1 MDFYILKEEIVKS
14 LNLTLGVV
22 EKRQTLPILSNVLIE
37 VDESSLKL
45 TATDLESEISTTSTI
60 SNFNSGGKTT
70 APARKLSDLCRLL
83 PDMAEIHFF
92 LDGDNLKIESGSG
105 KYNLSTLPSD
115 DFPVFEFEDSQ
126 GQINISSENL
136 KTIIMKTSFAMGNQD
151 WRHYLNGLF
160 ISIDDKNITSVAT
173 DAHRLALAS
182 STLNEASMETT
193 DGIVPRKS
201 INEIGKLVGDNSEN
215 VLIKISQS
223 SILVEAAGTKFVSKL
238 IEGKFP
244 DYEQVIPT
252 GESSLLVIDRKN
264 FSDSLS
270 RVSVLSSEKYK
281 GVRIIT
287 KKNSLNISANNPEK
301 EQGEEVVACEYSGEE
316 IDIAF
321 NVNYLQEILST
332 IDSETIEINF
342 FGSEK
347 SCLITDPN
355 SENLK
360 YPLKA
365 YQLQPSEDAVRNI
378 SLKDNF
384 TIESTNI
391 ILIFQSRV

>member
-1 MDFYILKEEIVKS
+1 MDFYITKEEVVKS

-22 EKRQTLPILSNVLIE
+22 EKRQTLPILSNVLLE

-60 SNFNSGGKTT
+60 SNFKSGGKTT
-70 APARKLSDLCRLL
+70 APARKLSELCRLM
-83 PDMAEIHFF
+83 PDLAEIHFF
-92 LDGDNLKIESGSG
+92 LDGDNLKIETESG
-105 KYNLSTLPSD
+105 KYNLSTLPSE
-115 DFPVFEFEDSQ
+115 DFPVFETEDTQS
-126 GQINISSENL
+126 QINISSQNL
-136 KTIIMKTSFAMGNQD
+136 KNLITKTSFAMGNQD
-151 WRHYLNGLF
+151 WRHYLNGLYMM
-160 ISIDDKNITSVAT
+160 IDDKVITTVAT
-173 DAHRLALAS
+173 DAHRLAMATS
-182 STLNEASMETT
+182 SLNEASSESTS
-193 DGIVPRKS
+193 GIVPRKS
-201 INEIGKLVGDNSEN
+201 INEIGKLVGDESEN
-215 VLIKISQS
+215 VVIQLGQT
-223 SILVEAAGTKFVSKL
+223 SIAANVSGTTFVSKL

-244 DYEQVIPT
+244 DYEQVIPS
-252 GESSLLVIDRKN
+252 GESSLLVVDRKN
-264 FSDSLS
+264 FSESLS

-301 EQGEEVVACEYSGEE
+301 EQGEENLPCEYQGEE

-332 IDSETIEINF
+332 IDSEKIEINF

-360 YPLKA
+360 YVVMPL
-365 YQLQPSEDAVRNI
+365 
-378 SLKDNF
+378 
-384 TIESTNI
+384 
-391 ILIFQSRV
+391 LI

>member
-1 MDFYILKEEIVKS
+1 MDFYITKEEVVKS

-22 EKRQTLPILSNVLIE
+22 EKRQTLPILSNVLLE

-60 SNFNSGGKTT
+60 SNFKSGGKTT
-70 APARKLSDLCRLL
+70 APARKLSDLCRLM
-83 PDMAEIHFF
+83 PDLAEIHFF
-92 LDGDNLKIESGSG
+92 LDGDNLKIETESG
-105 KYNLSTLPSD
+105 KYNLSTLPSE
-115 DFPVFEFEDSQ
+115 DFPVFETEDTQS
-126 GQINISSENL
+126 QINISSQNL
-136 KTIIMKTSFAMGNQD
+136 KNLITKTSFAMGNQD
-151 WRHYLNGLF
+151 WRHYLNGLYMM
-160 ISIDDKNITSVAT
+160 IDDKVMTTVAT
-173 DAHRLALAS
+173 DAHRLAMATS
-182 STLNEASMETT
+182 SLNEASSESTS
-193 DGIVPRKS
+193 GIVPRKS
-201 INEIGKLVGDNSEN
+201 INEIGKLVGDESEN
-215 VLIKISQS
+215 VVIQLGQT
-223 SILVEAAGTKFVSKL
+223 SIAANVSGTTFVSKL

-244 DYEQVIPT
+244 DYEQVIPS
-252 GESSLLVIDRKN
+252 GESSLLVVDRKN
-264 FSDSLS
+264 FSESLS

-301 EQGEEVVACEYSGEE
+301 EQGEENLPCEYQGEE

-332 IDSETIEINF
+332 IDSEKIEINF

-360 YPLKA
+360 YVVMPL
-365 YQLQPSEDAVRNI
+365 
-378 SLKDNF
+378 
-384 TIESTNI
+384 
-391 ILIFQSRV
+391 LI

>member
-1 MDFYILKEEIVKS
+1 MDFYITKEEVVKS

-22 EKRQTLPILSNVLIE
+22 EKRQTLPILSNVLLE

-60 SNFNSGGKTT
+60 SNFKSGGKTT
-70 APARKLSDLCRLL
+70 APARKLSDLCRLMSDL
-83 PDMAEIHFF
+83 AEIHFF
-92 LDGDNLKIESGSG
+92 LDGDNLKIETESG
-105 KYNLSTLPSD
+105 KYNLSTLPSE
-115 DFPVFEFEDSQ
+115 DFPVFETEDTQS
-126 GQINISSENL
+126 QINISSQNL
-136 KTIIMKTSFAMGNQD
+136 KNLITKTSFAMGNQD
-151 WRHYLNGLF
+151 WRHYLNGLYMM
-160 ISIDDKNITSVAT
+160 IDDKVITTVAT
-173 DAHRLALAS
+173 DAHRLAMATS
-182 STLNEASMETT
+182 SLNEASSESTS
-193 DGIVPRKS
+193 GIVPRKS
-201 INEIGKLVGDNSEN
+201 INEIGKLVGDESEN
-215 VLIKISQS
+215 VVIQLGQT
-223 SILVEAAGTKFVSKL
+223 SIAANVSGTTFVSKL

-244 DYEQVIPT
+244 DYEQVIPS
-252 GESSLLVIDRKN
+252 GESSILVVDRKN
-264 FSDSLS
+264 FSESLS

-301 EQGEEVVACEYSGEE
+301 EQGEENLPCEYQGEE

-332 IDSETIEINF
+332 IDSEKIEINF

-360 YPLKA
+360 YVVMPL
-365 YQLQPSEDAVRNI
+365 
-378 SLKDNF
+378 
-384 TIESTNI
+384 
-391 ILIFQSRV
+391 LI